1 MVKSNTNQGQKM
13 SNVATEIAA
22 SLNRIA
28 RNNGDA
34 AAMFALGELLGQKL
48 EREIAAANID
58 PNTVTKEEIGRFV
71 LHTLAALRSS

>member
-1 MVKSNTNQGQKM
+1 MVKSNTNQGKEM

-22 SLNRIA
+22 SLNSIA

-58 PNTVTKEEIGRFV
+58 PNTVTKSEIFNFV
-71 LHTLAALRSS
+71 FDTLDALRSS